1 MVPRVFSPFR
11 SRGTRVSTYMH
22 GCTYLTSNKRGAG
35 VQKPASSHTWVEA
48 GGCVLSPHLTP
59 LTVLNLPKSP
69 IWINLVGKT
78 ESVQGATRRRV
89 VHCMLVR
96 SSFLASDRQNVLL
109 IDLSEDDSEEWC
121 IKPTIR
127 PSWLTLSL
135 WLGVTQMFANQ
146 RSSIGFRS
154 GVLRVKVPTQAMLDW
169 RKKCSYATGLTI
181 LH

>member
-109 IDLSEDDSEEWC
+109 IDLC
-121 IKPTIR
+121 
-127 PSWLTLSL
+127 L
-135 WLGVTQMFANQ
+135 WLGVKQMCANQ
-146 RSSIGFRS
+146 RSSRSIGFRS
-154 GVLRVKVPTQAMLDW
+154 ARVKVPQGWLFFINCAYVRIYVLVRSRLELFWSIPT
-169 RKKCSYATGLTI
+169 R
-181 LH
+181 